1 MDEIMALADEYGL
14 KVVEDCAQAHLAAQ
28 LMSDGSWQKVGNWG
42 EFGAFSFYPG
52 KNLGA
57 YGEAGALVT
66 NDEDLYERM
75 KLIHDHGSVVRY
87 HHDVV
92 GHNYRMEAFQ
102 GAVLSVKV
110 KYLEEWTQK
119 RRANAG
125 LYNEMLADVA
135 GLQTPEEL
143 DNTFCVYHLY
153 VIQVDDR
160 DGLQRYLQENGI
172 STGLHYP
179 VPLHMQRAY
188 AFLGHKDGDFP
199 MAEKTAKRILS
210 LPMYPEL
217 TEWQIRYVCDKIS
230 EFMRNKN

>member
-1 MDEIMALADEYGL
+1 MDGIMALAEEYGL
-14 KVVEDCAQAHLAAQ
+14 KVVEDCAQAHLGAWRKEHGA
-28 LMSDGSWQKVGNWG
+28 WRKVGNAG
-42 EFGAFSFYPG
+42 AFGCFSFYPG

-66 NDEDLYERM
+66 NSADLYEKM
-75 KLIHDHGSVVRY
+75 KLIHDHGSVARY

-135 GLQTPEEL
+135 GLKTPEEL

-160 DGLQRYLQENGI
+160 DGLQKYLGEHGVA
-172 STGLHYP
+172 SGLHYP
-179 VPLHMQRAY
+179 VPLHLQKAY
-188 AFLGHKDGDFP
+188 EGLGYKGGDFP
-199 MAEKTAKRILS
+199 VAERAAKRILS

-217 TEWQIRYVCDKIS
+217 GKEQIRYICDKIK
-230 EFMRNKN
+230 EYY